1 MQTRRVG
8 RLDIAVPDLDP
19 RELDQVTE
27 PPDGDLVGVL
37 AGNSSWAGNRL
48 YETRIGNSQASGV
61 DATEAMWER
70 VTLSGSV
77 FDGVD
82 LSHAEFSDVVI
93 ECCVLRDCRLTGAHF
108 IGAVFTNVIFEGCRF
123 DFATLRD
130 VAGSGPVALVDC
142 NLVNANFTSSRL
154 PQLVLRDCK
163 LDRLELQACDLRGAD
178 LRGNGLTGIVGEL
191 TSLRGV
197 TLSRDQ
203 LPDLATMVVHDLNL
217 TVAEDA
223 R

>member
-19 RELDQVTE
+19 RDLDQVTG
-27 PPDGDLVGVL
+27 PPDGDLIGAL
-37 AGNSSWAGNRL
+37 ASNSSWAGSRL
-48 YETRIGNSQASGV
+48 YETRIGNSQVGGV

-77 FDGVD
+77 LEGVD

-93 ECCVLRDCRLTGAHF
+93 ECCLLRDCRLTGAHF
-108 IGAVFTNVIFEGCRF
+108 IGAMFTNVVFERCRF

-142 NLVNANFTSSRL
+142 NLVNASITGSRL
-154 PQLVLRDCK
+154 RQLVFRDCK
-163 LDRLELQACDLRGAD
+163 LDRLELEACDLRGAD
-178 LRGNGLTGIVGEL
+178 LRGNVLTGIVGEL

-197 TLSRDQ
+197 TLSQDQ
-203 LPDLATMVVHDLNL
+203 LPDLAAMVVHDLNL
-217 TVAEDA
+217 TVATES